1 MILKSK
7 QEIEIM
13 REGGKILAEIMKEV
27 KKKAVSGVTTQ
38 SLNTFAEKLIKEK
51 RGAPSFKNYKGFP
64 AALCTSVNEVIV
76 HGVPSGY
83 ILKEGDVLSLDLG
96 FYYKGFHTDMAVT
109 FPIGDVEGETLRLI
123 RETKKALKRGIKKTK
138 IGNTLGDIGNTIE
151 RHVKKSG
158 FVIVEGLCGHGI
170 GREVHEEPQ
179 ILNEGKR
186 GKGMPLEVGMVFC
199 IEPMLSRGSK
209 EITASEDGIG
219 IKTFDNSLS
228 AHFEHTLAITE
239 KGVLVLTEL

>member
-7 QEIEIM
+7 KEIEII
-13 REGGKILAEIMKEV
+13 REGGKILAEIMEEV
-27 KKKAVSGVTTQ
+27 KKKSLLGVTTQ
-38 SLNTFAEKLIKEK
+38 SLNILAEKLIKEK
-51 RGAPSFKNYKGFP
+51 GGTPSFKNYKGFP

-76 HGVPSGY
+76 HGIPSEY
-83 ILKEGDVLSLDLG
+83 ILKDGDILSLDLG
-96 FYYKGFHTDMAVT
+96 VCYKGFHTDMAIT
-109 FPIGDVEGETLRLI
+109 FPIGCVEGETLRLI

-158 FVIVEGLCGHGI
+158 FTTVEGLCGHGI
-170 GREVHEEPQ
+170 GREVHEDPQ
-179 ILNEGKR
+179 VLNEGKR

-199 IEPMLSRGSK
+199 IEPMLTMGSK
-209 EITASEDGIG
+209 EITPSGDGMG

-228 AHFEHTLAITE
+228 AHFEHTLALTE
-239 KGVLVLTEL
+239 NGVLVLTEL